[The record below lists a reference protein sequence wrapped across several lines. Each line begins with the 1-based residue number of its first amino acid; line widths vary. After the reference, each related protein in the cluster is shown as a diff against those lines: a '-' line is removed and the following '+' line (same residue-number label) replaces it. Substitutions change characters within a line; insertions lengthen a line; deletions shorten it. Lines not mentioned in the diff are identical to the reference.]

1 MKLLKY
7 LPIALLAV
15 FATACDCD
23 SPNPNQIAPGVYF
36 SKANIVNV
44 KTSTTDATKV
54 VPFDICRT
62 FNTVGTVVNVSSKVE
77 EEVIAEDGTST
88 WRAATAADAGC
99 FDVPKQVV
107 FSNNYSKTSA
117 NVTVNNLSL
126 PIDQRFRV
134 TVNITQCTEC
144 PDCTKRTQ
152 VSLYGK
158 GTYSFYYIKRK
169 AEAWVEMGLA
179 KYVDGFILAAYG
191 VDPNQ
196 YAWNVPIQRNASEP
210 GLYRLVNP
218 YGQATCP
225 LLNNNENPDKDTDY
239 YIVIDLKNPMVP
251 KVMPSLSGYYLSDM
265 GSFIITNI
273 EGDYAYKGA
282 TDDEIMAEVA
292 GSPYASSFA
301 NNVLTVNLPLF
312 YNDKI
317 EGDPNKWKTIVPAVI
332 TFPANTQVNS
342 YQPKA
347 EAVKQVSGKLMPFTK
362 SAF

>member
-15 FATACDCD
+15 FATACNDD

-44 KTSTTDATKV
+44 KASSTETTKV
-54 VPFDICRT
+54 VKFDVCRT
-62 FNTVGTVVNVSSKVE
+62 FNTVGTVVNLNSTVE
-77 EEVIAEDGTST
+77 QEVVAEDGTST
-88 WRAATAADAGC
+88 WKAVTADTAAFFNVPSKIT
-99 FDVPKQVV
+99 FD
-107 FSNNYSKTSA
+107 NNYSKTSA
-117 NVTVNNLSL
+117 AVTVSNLNL
-126 PIDQRFRV
+126 PIDQRYRV
-134 TVNITQCTEC
+134 TVNMAEGTE
-144 PDCTKRTQ
+144 

-158 GTYSFYYIKRK
+158 GTYTFYYIVRK
-169 AEAWVEMGLA
+169 AEAWEDMGFA

-196 YAWNVPIQRNASEP
+196 YAWNVPMQRNTSEP

-251 KVMPSLSGYYLSDM
+251 KVMPSLSGYYLADN
-265 GSFIITNI
+265 GSFILTNL

-312 YNDKI
+312 YIDKI
-317 EGDPNKWKTIVPAVI
+317 KGDPYNWKTIVPAVI
-332 TFPANTQVNS
+332 TFPANTQINS

-347 EAVKQVSGKLMPFTK
+347 TAVKQVSGKLMPFTK